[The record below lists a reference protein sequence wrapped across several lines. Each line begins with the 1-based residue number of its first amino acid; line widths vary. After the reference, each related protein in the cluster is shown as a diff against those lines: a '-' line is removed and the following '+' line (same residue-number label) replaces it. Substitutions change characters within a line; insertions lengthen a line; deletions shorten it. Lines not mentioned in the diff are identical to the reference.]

1 MLYFEPFW
9 NKGTFIFRNYNFFVY
24 INQNAKIGNRKQ
36 PHVISLKIG
45 DCAIEIMNIPGAKGL
60 VVVVWIS
67 VYSYVP
73 RYLHTYFVNG
83 SLHYI
88 ARNFAI
94 QILAHQTR
102 AKTMAPARPTAM
114 DGFNVNVKKIISD
127 FDVNIKVGNVN

>member
-1 MLYFEPFW
+1 MIHVIFRASFW

-73 RYLHTYFVNG
+73 RYLHTYL
-83 SLHYI
+83 SLMEVCTTLPE
-88 ARNFAI
+88 
-94 QILAHQTR
+94 ILQFRYLLTKPVQKQWHLQDPR
-102 AKTMAPARPTAM
+102 QWM
-114 DGFNVNVKKIISD
+114 DSMSMSRKLFRTSMSI
-127 FDVNIKVGNVN
+127 